1 MNEKDLQR
9 QLQTRVRKKLE
20 VLFTKYNMDY
30 GGIDDSMKWKPLVL
44 VIGNYSSGK
53 STLIN
58 ELIGRDIQ
66 RTGQAPTDDSF
77 TILTSG
83 DGKEEREIPG
93 STLVNDSTLPF
104 EHFKHYGEKLISHVT
119 MKMLNVPVL
128 DNLAIIDSPGMLDAT
143 SENDRG
149 YNYMEVLGDFAKMA
163 DLIVLMF
170 DPHKAG
176 TIKESY
182 EAIRNTL
189 PEKSGEHRLIFVMS
203 RIDECDHLTDFTR
216 SYGTLCWNMS
226 QMTGRKDIPHIYLTY
241 APHLVD
247 TDKMAKDWPQERE
260 ELFDKIKGA
269 AAFQI
274 NHILEDLDRQVNE
287 VNIVA
292 EAVTEFIRR
301 ATRVFWK
308 YFNVTM
314 LIAILLFFFGDVM
327 VKSIIGMPEYTLLD
341 SIRGGTVGSFPFTL
355 IFFPLVFFFGTIAV
369 GILSFSRYA
378 FPKLRRKTLAQSS
391 ELLSLDTQYRKNLW
405 EKMESKVT
413 ENIQKLTMKDLWS
426 GYIRSSQRIKAF
438 LNNDMK
444 RFYDKIGSKRNSSSD

>member
-20 VLFTKYNMDY
+20 ALFTKYNMDY

-58 ELIGRDIQ
+58 ELIGRNIQ

-77 TILTSG
+77 TILTAG
-83 DGKEEREIPG
+83 DGKEEREMPG

-104 EHFKHYGEKLISHVT
+104 EHFKHYGEKLISHIT
-119 MKMLNVPVL
+119 MKMLNSPIL
-128 DNLAIIDSPGMLDAT
+128 EELAIIDSPGMLDAT

-149 YNYMEVLGDFAKMA
+149 YNYMEVLGDFARMA

-241 APHLVD
+241 APHLAD
-247 TDKMAKDWPQERE
+247 SDKMAKDWPQERE

-314 LIAILLFFFGDVM
+314 LVAVLLFFFGDVM
-327 VKSIIGMPEYTLLD
+327 IKAVLGFPEYTLLS

-355 IFFPLVFFFGTIAV
+355 ILFPFVFFFATITA
-369 GILSFSRYA
+369 GIISYSRYA
-378 FPKLRRKTLAQSS
+378 FPKLRRNSLARSS
-391 ELLSLDTQYRKNLW
+391 ELVVLDTQYRENLW
-405 EKMESKVT
+405 KKMESKAR

-426 GYIRSSQRIKAF
+426 GYVRSSQRIKAF

-444 RFYDKIGSKRNSSSD
+444 RFYDKIGSKRNSSSE